1 MSKWGD
7 ESTLSRDR
15 APQIVEADNAVQAV
29 KLFVADDTC
38 RLVGEVQPLPGD
50 EATAT
55 CRSGETTYVISVRPD
70 K

>member
-1 MSKWGD
+1 MSKWGG
-7 ESTLSRDR
+7 ESTLSRER
-15 APQIVEADNAVQAV
+15 APQIIEAESAVQAA

-55 CRSGETTYVISVRPD
+55 CRSGDTTYVITVRPAE
-70 K
+70 